1 MGNEE
6 EKKQEAQ
13 LGMQIKEYGMPLT
26 PASPIHFVSII
37 GQIEGHMHLPPSNKV
52 TKYEHIL
59 PQLVMI
65 EQDPEIKGFVLLM
78 NTAGGDVEAG
88 LALAEMIAGMKKPC
102 VSLVLGGGHSIGLT
116 LAVSAKYSYISPTA
130 SVTIHP
136 IRMSGVVIG
145 VPQTFDYLHKMQQRI
160 IDFVCAHS
168 RISAEEYRRLMML
181 TGEMANDCGTVLVGK
196 EVVDYGMIDSVGDFT
211 MAYDKVKSLAGI
223 AEDGKAESKTQG
235 NTPEPPDGTNTCTAS
250 Q

>member
-1 MGNEE
+1 MQNEA
-6 EKKQEAQ
+6 EKLQDAQ
-13 LGMQIKEYGMPLT
+13 VGAQIKEYGMPLA
-26 PASPIHFVSII
+26 PASPIHIVSII
-37 GQIEGHMHLPPSNKV
+37 GQIEGHLHLPPTNKV

-65 EQDPEIKGFVLLM
+65 EQDPEIRGFILLM

-102 VSLVLGGGHSIGLT
+102 VSLILGGGHSIGLT
-116 LAVSAKYSYISPTA
+116 LAVSADYSYISPTA

-136 IRMSGVVIG
+136 IRMNGVVIG

-168 RISAEEYRRLMML
+168 RISHDEYKRLMML
-181 TGEMANDCGTVLVGK
+181 TGELANDCGTVLVGR
-196 EVVDYGMIDSVGDFT
+196 EMVDYEMIDEVGDFD
-211 MAYDKVKSLAGI
+211 MAMRKVKALAGLP
-223 AEDGKAESKTQG
+223 EDSTVVDV
-235 NTPEPPDGTNTCTAS
+235 EP